1 MFQEMCATGQAKGSY
16 LPSFEQQC
24 QTRHK
29 VCRPG
34 AAGVEGRAHKEA
46 RREKERGEEEERRLQ
61 VEWRLQEERRLQKER
76 RLQVEPRL
84 QEGEGTSLQS
94 EEISSLKKQLGHKVT
109 PLLCNA
115 YTLVAAQCPFM
126 ISGIVSN

>member
-1 MFQEMCATGQAKGSY
+1 MPLARRKEVISLPLSNSAKLGIKFAA
-16 LPSFEQQC
+16 L
-24 QTRHK
+24 
-29 VCRPG
+29 
-34 AAGVEGRAHKEA
+34 AGVEGRAHKEA

-61 VEWRLQEERRLQKER
+61 VERRLQEERRLQKER